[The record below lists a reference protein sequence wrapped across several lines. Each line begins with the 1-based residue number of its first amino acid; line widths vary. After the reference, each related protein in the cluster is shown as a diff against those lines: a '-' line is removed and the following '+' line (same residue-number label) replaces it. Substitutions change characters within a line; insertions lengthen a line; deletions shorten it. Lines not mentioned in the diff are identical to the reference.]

1 MHHPKRILI
10 AATLVV
16 LLLGAGVVWRITP
29 QTHTATLADG
39 TVVEYLGI
47 TDGTKP
53 FSASPSWQQFARR
66 ILPKPLQGWLPPDVG
81 VPFGFGVPTI
91 YLKATGPSAGSGM
104 IPHPFDVRVLADNGV
119 RYEEDM
125 MIPAPNYGIKCCL
138 LRSYPRRQEQFKV
151 EIVDQSPEPLTS
163 FFVDNPLP
171 PSSAVWR
178 PEPFPQRRTNGP
190 VVLTFL
196 GPAATN
202 IAPGNPLLP
211 HWKVE
216 SSDPRWGD
224 AAPGQMWVSD
234 ASGNWGRTLD
244 PTETAWGLKTTLRRT
259 GRHQF
264 AARETIILTNM
275 PIPKANGFL
284 PIQANGADAGVGHI
298 QGFLGG
304 AGHLSSAEVAGSI
317 QINSRNEQIL
327 QPTYPTQR
335 GWQSESPY
343 LRIDV
348 SGLSNR
354 QALLVI
360 TAHDD
365 QNREIRVDPSAKHF
379 LVSGEYFG
387 NWPLE
392 LQADAKSIT
401 VEINV
406 SFPLEFDFLVDPKE
420 LMTRPWRQDQVR

>member
-1 MHHPKRILI
+1 
-10 AATLVV
+10 
-16 LLLGAGVVWRITP
+16 
-29 QTHTATLADG
+29 
-39 TVVEYLGI
+39 
-47 TDGTKP
+47 
-53 FSASPSWQQFARR
+53 
-66 ILPKPLQGWLPPDVG
+66 
-81 VPFGFGVPTI
+81 
-91 YLKATGPSAGSGM
+91 
-104 IPHPFDVRVLADNGV
+104 
-119 RYEEDM
+119 M